1 MKMRG
6 MFGYTLGLLLLLSF
20 TMYGQDKSKT
30 ESNDDFK
37 YVGAKACKAC
47 HLTTKTGA
55 AFKIWEASPHAKAFE
70 VLASPEALKIAKAKG
85 IEDPQKAD
93 ACLKCHDTAHGVA
106 AAKLASTFKAGEGV
120 GCEVCHG
127 PGSAYKSMKVMQ
139 DLVAAKIKPETVGLM
154 KPDEAKCKTCHNEE
168 SPTFKGFEF
177 KSAYAKIAHEKPKAA
192 K

>member
-1 MKMRG
+1 MKMRE

-20 TMYGQDKSKT
+20 TTYGQDKSKT
-30 ESNDDFK
+30 KSNGDFQ

-47 HLTTKTGA
+47 HLTAKTGA

-70 VLASPEALKIAKAKG
+70 VLASPEAVKIAKAKG

-106 AAKLASTFKAGEGV
+106 AAKLASTFKPGEGV

-139 DLVAAKIKPETVGLM
+139 DLVAGKIKPETVGLIL
-154 KPDEAKCKTCHNEE
+154 PGEAQCKTCHNEE
-168 SPTFKGFEF
+168 SPTFKAFDY
-177 KSAYAKIAHEKPKAA
+177 KTSYAKIAHEKPKAA